1 MGYSAQ
7 AMVRYMPD
15 PGTSLGLGVTQFWG
29 GETSVDEIDSHD
41 ALRTTR
47 LRLTAAKFVT
57 KADQVQIQLGTDLSV
72 RNGTKDSLLVGLR
85 YAHIF

>member
-1 MGYSAQ
+1 
-7 AMVRYMPD
+7 
-15 PGTSLGLGVTQFWG
+15 G
-29 GETSVDEIDSHD
+29 GETSVDGADNND

-47 LRLTAAKFVT
+47 LRITAAKFVT

-72 RNGTKDSLLVGLR
+72 RNGPKNSLLAGLR